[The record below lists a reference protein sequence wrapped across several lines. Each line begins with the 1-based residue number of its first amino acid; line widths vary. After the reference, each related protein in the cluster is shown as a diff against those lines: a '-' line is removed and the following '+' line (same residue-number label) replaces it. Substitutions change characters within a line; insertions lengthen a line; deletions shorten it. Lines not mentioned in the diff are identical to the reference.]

1 MFAFVALLLTALCVA
16 AFVLAVEAGT
26 GRLVGRTVLT
36 TRVRAAVFFAAGVAG
51 GSLLV
56 AVSPREWMLMLALAP
71 ITVLSIL
78 RFAMLANGWWA
89 GWRLSVYT
97 AVLLAIGITA
107 CLPWMPRPLDRAAL
121 LETIRGGRPTFAPDT
136 ISPDALRPV
145 RV

>member
-1 MFAFVALLLTALCVA
+1 MFAFVALLLTALCLA
-16 AFVLAVEAGT
+16 ALVLSVEAGT
-26 GRLVGRTVLT
+26 GRLVGRSVLT
-36 TRVRAAVFFAAGVAG
+36 TRLRAGIFFAAGVAG
-51 GSLLV
+51 GTLLV

-97 AVLLAIGITA
+97 AVLLALGVTA

>member
-1 MFAFVALLLTALCVA
+1 MLYAHVSPDFTPVRSELTNARGFARGVVNLVVLPAGEAFGRMPAWSFVIWGA
-16 AFVLAVEAGT
+16 
-26 GRLVGRTVLT
+26 
-36 TRVRAAVFFAAGVAG
+36 
-51 GSLLV
+51 LLV
-56 AVSPREWMLMLALAP
+56 AVSSREWMLMLALAP

-97 AVLLAIGITA
+97 AVVLAIGITA

-121 LETIRGGRPTFAPDT
+121 LETIRGGAPTFAPDT